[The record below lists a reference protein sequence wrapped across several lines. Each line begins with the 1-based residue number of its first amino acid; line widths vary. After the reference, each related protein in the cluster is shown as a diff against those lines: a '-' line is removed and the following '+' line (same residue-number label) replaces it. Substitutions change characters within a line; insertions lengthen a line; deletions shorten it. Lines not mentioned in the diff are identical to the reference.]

1 MENINKMCMICLDF
15 QRGALTV
22 DEAFRNYRELKENFT
37 KEHQKQVDKM
47 LHKALWD
54 KYYKE
59 YWQD

>member
-1 MENINKMCMICLDF
+1 MICLDF